1 MSWFGNRTSK
11 AARGEAG
18 FWYFLGKRRAR
29 TREDNPSH
37 GLTIQRAVRLMES
50 YLTGDFADLM
60 WTFAAPWIG
69 VENSDPDYLSV
80 IERRVGAIK
89 EMSWE
94 IRQWKAKQ
102 GDDPDPAKEALAQK
116 QAQVLEGAYERMENV
131 TEAIAHLV
139 LARFRG
145 FSIVEPDEAN
155 GEFIPVDHWNV
166 RRDGLRGDWYFN
178 ETGEIGRE
186 LSDCAPF
193 AESRIIVMES
203 ARPIGRIALVKYIR
217 ANLSEQDWDHFVEI
231 FGIPSGMVIA
241 PEGVGEGG
249 DKLAAFKQAAA
260 DAARGGDAAFPAG
273 TQWVPHDGPRGMQPF
288 RPRLEWLS
296 EKLVQAGTGGM
307 LTMLSMP
314 GSGTL
319 AGSAHMEAFKTLA
332 RADAADI
339 SEVFQKQ
346 FDKRRLLESGLL
358 QPGGQPLAW
367 FEISSNEEQDAA
379 KAAEQAVRLSQFF
392 DLDEQQ
398 VEERSGWKVTRKPF
412 ATAAPSFGG
421 LGQPTG
427 YRAERDAPRRD
438 PGGIDAA
445 AAALMEDLEPIRDL
459 VAEALRDAGG
469 DLRKAVESLAR
480 DLPDLAGKLASGKL
494 DAVLES
500 TMAEAMAE
508 HFEAEA
514 TGGAQTRRKE

>member
-1 MSWFGNRTSK
+1 MSWFGNKESK
-11 AARGEAG
+11 AARGEPG
-18 FWYFLGKRRAR
+18 FWFFLGKRRAR
-29 TREDNPSH
+29 TREDNPAY
-37 GLTIQRAVRLMES
+37 GLTIQRAIRLMES

-60 WTFAAPWIG
+60 WTFAAPWTGI
-69 VENSDPDYLSV
+69 ENSDPDYLAV
-80 IERRVGAIK
+80 IERRVGAVK
-89 EMSWE
+89 EMNWQ

-102 GDDPDPAKEALAQK
+102 GDDPNPAKEELAEK
-116 QAQVLEGAYERMENV
+116 QAKVLEGAYERMENV

-139 LARFRG
+139 MARFRG
-145 FSIVEPDEAN
+145 FSIVEPDDAN

-186 LSDCAPF
+186 LSACTPF
-193 AESRIIVMES
+193 DERRIIVMETP
-203 ARPIGRIALVKYIR
+203 RPIGRIALLKYIR

-231 FGIPSGMVIA
+231 YGIPSGVVIA
-241 PEGVGEGG
+241 PEGVDEA
-249 DKLAAFKQAAA
+249 KLAEFKRAAA

-273 TQWVPHDGPRGMQPF
+273 STYIANSGPRGDQPF

-319 AGSAHMEAFKTLA
+319 AGSAHLEAFKTLA

-339 SEVFQKQ
+339 SEALQKQ
-346 FDKRRLLESGLL
+346 YDKRILLESGLL

-367 FEISSNEEQDAA
+367 FEISAREEQDAG
-379 KAAEQAVRLSQFF
+379 KASDQAVRMSQFF

-398 VEERSGWKVTRKPF
+398 VEERTGWKVTRKPVQ
-412 ATAAPSFGG
+412 TAAPAFGG

-427 YRAERDAPRRD
+427 YRVDREAPRQD
-438 PGGIDAA
+438 PGAVQTAA
-445 AAALMEDLEPIRDL
+445 EALMEDLEPIRDL
-459 VAEALRDAGG
+459 VAQALLDAGG

-508 HFEAEA
+508 QFEAEA
-514 TGGAQTRRKE
+514 AGGAQTRRKE

>member
-1 MSWFGNRTSK
+1 MSWFGNKESK
-11 AARGEAG
+11 AARGEPG
-18 FWYFLGKRRAR
+18 FWFFLGKRRAR
-29 TREDNPSH
+29 TREDNPAY
-37 GLTIQRAVRLMES
+37 GLTIQRALRLMES

-60 WTFAAPWIG
+60 WTFAAPWTGI
-69 VENSDPDYLSV
+69 ENSDPDYLSI
-80 IERRVGAIK
+80 IERRVGAVK
-89 EMSWE
+89 EMSWQ

-102 GDDPDPAKEALAQK
+102 GDDPDQAKEALAEK
-116 QAQVLEGAYERMENV
+116 QAKVLEGAYERMENV

-145 FSIVEPDEAN
+145 FSIVEPDDAN

-186 LSDCAPF
+186 LSACTPF
-193 AESRIIVMES
+193 DERRIIVMETP
-203 ARPIGRIALVKYIR
+203 RPIGRIALLKYIR

-231 FGIPSGMVIA
+231 YGIPSGVVIA
-241 PEGVGEGG
+241 PEDVDEA
-249 DKLAAFKQAAA
+249 KLAEFKRAAA

-273 TQWVPHDGPRGMQPF
+273 STYIANSGPRGDQPF

-319 AGSAHMEAFKTLA
+319 AGSAHLEAFKTLA

-339 SEVFQKQ
+339 SEALQKQ
-346 FDKRRLLESGLL
+346 FDKRILLESGLL

-367 FEISSNEEQDAA
+367 FEISAREEQDSG
-379 KAAEQAVRLSQFF
+379 KASDQAVRMSQFF

-398 VEERSGWKVTRKPF
+398 VEERTGWKVTRKPVQ
-412 ATAAPSFGG
+412 TSSPSFGAVT
-421 LGQPTG
+421 QPTG
-427 YRAERDAPRRD
+427 YRAER
-438 PGGIDAA
+438 GAA
-445 AAALMEDLEPIRDL
+445 APHPGKIQEA
-459 VAEALRDAGG
+459 AEALMADLAPVRALIGDALRDCGG
-469 DLRKAVESLAR
+469 DLRKAVEKIAAG
-480 DLPDLAGKLASGKL
+480 LPDLQAKLTSGAL
-494 DAVLES
+494 DVVLEG
-500 TMAEAMAE
+500 TMAEAIAE
-508 HFEAEA
+508 TLAAEA
-514 TGGAQTRRKE
+514 AGGAQARRRE